1 MDIKQ
6 HRQSAGGV
14 IIHDNQVL
22 LIYSPSRNSYGFP
35 KGTIDKGETKEVA
48 ALREVKEETGY
59 NTEILDFLGEYTFD
73 FDWKDGNRYRK
84 TVSYYLMGLS
94 DTEEPQADLQ
104 EGEDFINLW
113 LPIEEAENTLTYD
126 DAKEVLRLAVKSPE
140 LVD

>member
-59 NTEILDFLGEYTFD
+59 NAEILDFLSEYTFD
-73 FDWKDGNRYRK
+73 FDWKDRSRYRK
-84 TVSYYLMGLS
+84 TVSYYLMSLT
-94 DTEEPQADLQ
+94 DTEDPQTDLQ
-104 EGEDFINLW
+104 EGEDFVNMW
-113 LPIEEAENTLTYD
+113 LPTDEAEQILTFD
-126 DAKEVLRLAVKSPE
+126 DAKAVLKLAIKN
-140 LVD
+140 LKTTR